1 MKELREKIDE
11 LTKKR
16 LNLKEQF
23 DILFDTMGE
32 LEINE
37 PSFALS
43 HFGTKFL
50 RLLKDYTT
58 LKSKIAIWVFEAK
71 NRVKTEEAIF
81 KLKKR
86 EELELN
92 GKKTTEGLLEDL
104 VNADNNLNMLKSS
117 KNTLE
122 VLLSV
127 VEDEINLLIEII
139 QMIKKVADVK
149 SLVNVKLAT
158 NFEVGE

>member
-1 MKELREKIDE
+1 MKELREKTDE
-11 LTKKR
+11 LTKER

-58 LKSKIAIWVFEAK
+58 LKSEVAIWYFETK
-71 NRVKTEEAIF
+71 NRLKSQEAIF

-86 EELELN
+86 EELEMN
-92 GKKTTEGLLEDL
+92 GKKTTESLLEDL
-104 VNADNNLNMLKSS
+104 VKADNDLNTFRSL
-117 KNTLE
+117 KNTFE
-122 VLLSV
+122 VLLAV

-149 SLVNVKLAT
+149 SIVNVKLAT
-158 NFEVGE
+158 DFETGD